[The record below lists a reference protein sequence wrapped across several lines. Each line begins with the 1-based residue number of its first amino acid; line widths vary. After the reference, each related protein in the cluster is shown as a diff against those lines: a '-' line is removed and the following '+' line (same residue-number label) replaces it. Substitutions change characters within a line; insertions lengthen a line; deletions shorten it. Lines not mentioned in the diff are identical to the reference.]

1 MKKFKKASLCT
12 VLAMAMM
19 VSVFAGC
26 GKVDGTKT
34 ALAVGDE
41 KVSLGTAAFFL
52 RYQQA
57 TTTYML
63 QQYGLSSGTFWSN
76 QYSAATSSQDA
87 MTYGDNLK
95 SSVKDTIVQ
104 DVLLREHAS
113 DYSVTI
119 PDELATQIADAAK
132 STYEKNQKKL
142 DKIGVSQDNI
152 KEVLEFQTYQQ
163 LMFDPMTADTDT
175 NVTDDEAKQSSI
187 TYARIALTKTD
198 SSSGTTTD
206 ATDDEKATYKKELE
220 ELLTQVKDSGDVANA
235 DMKTMASN
243 LDNTNIACTTY
254 SYGADDTV
262 MPSAVLDAAKG
273 LSDGEIYDGV
283 IDTGDYYYL
292 VRMDKTFDKDATE
305 TKKQSI
311 VSERKQANYNKKI
324 QEWKDAVQVVEESP
338 WKKLEVNDTDAYT
351 ELVASSSSS
360 STSVSGS
367 SVTSSSAVT
376 SGSSAASSAAVSS
389 GSAASSSAASSSSA
403 AVASSA
409 Q

>member
-1 MKKFKKASLCT
+1 MDDSEESVMNKFKKASLCG

-41 KVSLGTAAFFL
+41 KVSLGTAGFFL

-57 TTTYML
+57 STTYML
-63 QQYGLSSGTFWSN
+63 KQYGLSSGTFWSN

-95 SSVKDTIVQ
+95 NSVKDTIVQ
-104 DVLLREHAS
+104 DVLLRAHAS

-119 PDELATQIADAAK
+119 PDELATQIEDAAK
-132 STYEKNQKKL
+132 TTYEKNQKKL
-142 DKIGVSQDNI
+142 DKMGVSQDNI
-152 KEVLEFQTYQQ
+152 KEVLELQTYQQ
-163 LMFDPMTADTDT
+163 LMFEPMTADTDT

-198 SSSGTTTD
+198 SSTGTTTD

-243 LDNTNIACTTY
+243 LDSTNIACTTY

-262 MPSAVLDAAKG
+262 MPDSVIDAANS

-305 TKKQSI
+305 SKKQDI
-311 VSERKQANYNKKI
+311 VSQRKQTNYNNKL

-351 ELVASSSSS
+351 ELVASSSVSS
-360 STSVSGS
+360 SSAVSGS
-367 SVTSSSAVT
+367 SVTSSSAAA
-376 SGSSAASSAAVSS
+376 SGSSTVSS
-389 GSAASSSAASSSSA
+389 SGR
-403 AVASSA
+403 
-409 Q
+409 

>member
-19 VSVFAGC
+19 VSVFSGC

-367 SVTSSSAVT
+367 SVTSSSAAT

>member
-273 LSDGEIYDGV
+273 LSDGEIYDSV

-376 SGSSAASSAAVSS
+376 SGSSAASSSAV
-389 GSAASSSAASSSSA
+389 SSSSA

>member
-1 MKKFKKASLCT
+1 MDDSEESVMNKFKKASLCG

-41 KVSLGTAAFFL
+41 KVSLGTAGFFL

-57 TTTYML
+57 STTYML
-63 QQYGLSSGTFWSN
+63 KQYGLSSGTFWSN

-95 SSVKDTIVQ
+95 NSVKDTIVQ
-104 DVLLREHAS
+104 DVLLRAHAS

-119 PDELATQIADAAK
+119 PDELATQIEDAAK
-132 STYEKNQKKL
+132 TTYEKNQKKL
-142 DKIGVSQDNI
+142 DKMGVSQDNI
-152 KEVLEFQTYQQ
+152 KEVLELQTYQQ
-163 LMFDPMTADTDT
+163 LMFEPMTADTDT

-198 SSSGTTTD
+198 SSTGTTTD

-243 LDNTNIACTTY
+243 LDSTNIACTTY

-262 MPSAVLDAAKG
+262 MPDSVIDAANS

-376 SGSSAASSAAVSS
+376 SGSSAASSSAV
-389 GSAASSSAASSSSA
+389 SSSSA

>member
-1 MKKFKKASLCT
+1 MNKFKKASLCG

-41 KVSLGTAAFFL
+41 KVSLGTAGFFL

-57 TTTYML
+57 STTYML
-63 QQYGLSSGTFWSN
+63 KQYGLSSGTFWSN

-95 SSVKDTIVQ
+95 NSVKDTIVQ
-104 DVLLREHAS
+104 DVLLRAHAS

-119 PDELATQIADAAK
+119 PDELATQIEDAAK
-132 STYEKNQKKL
+132 TTYEKNQKKL
-142 DKIGVSQDNI
+142 DKMGVSQDNI
-152 KEVLEFQTYQQ
+152 KEVLELQTYQQ
-163 LMFDPMTADTDT
+163 LMFEPMTADTDT

-198 SSSGTTTD
+198 SSTGTTTD

-376 SGSSAASSAAVSS
+376 SGSSAASSSAV
-389 GSAASSSAASSSSA
+389 SSSSA

>member
-1 MKKFKKASLCT
+1 MNKFKKASLCG

-41 KVSLGTAAFFL
+41 KISLGTAGFFL

-57 TTTYML
+57 STTYML
-63 QQYGLSSGTFWSN
+63 KQYGLSSGTFWSN

-95 SSVKDTIVQ
+95 NSVKDTIVQ
-104 DVLLREHAS
+104 DVLLRAHAS

-119 PDELATQIADAAK
+119 PDELATQIEDAAK
-132 STYEKNQKKL
+132 TTYEKNQKKL
-142 DKIGVSQDNI
+142 DKMGVSQDNI
-152 KEVLEFQTYQQ
+152 KEVLELQTYQQ
-163 LMFDPMTADTDT
+163 LMFEPMTADTDT

-198 SSSGTTTD
+198 SSTGTTTD

-243 LDNTNIACTTY
+243 LDSTNIACTTY

-262 MPSAVLDAAKG
+262 MPDSVIDAANS

-305 TKKQSI
+305 SKKQDI
-311 VSERKQANYNKKI
+311 VSQRKQTNYNKKL

-351 ELVASSSSS
+351 ELVASSSVSS
-360 STSVSGS
+360 SSAVSGS
-367 SVTSSSAVT
+367 SVTASSAAT
-376 SGSSAASSAAVSS
+376 SGSSMVSS
-389 GSAASSSAASSSSA
+389 SG
-403 AVASSA
+403 

>member
-142 DKIGVSQDNI
+142 DTIGVSQDNI

-376 SGSSAASSAAVSS
+376 SGSSAASSSAV
-389 GSAASSSAASSSSA
+389 SSSSA

>member
-1 MKKFKKASLCT
+1 MNKFKKASLCG

-41 KVSLGTAAFFL
+41 KVSLGTAGFFL

-57 TTTYML
+57 STTYML
-63 QQYGLSSGTFWSN
+63 KQYGLSSGTFWSN

-95 SSVKDTIVQ
+95 NSVKDTIVQ
-104 DVLLREHAS
+104 DVLLRAHAS

-119 PDELATQIADAAK
+119 PDELATQIEDAAK
-132 STYEKNQKKL
+132 TTYEKNQKKL
-142 DKIGVSQDNI
+142 DKMGVSQDNI
-152 KEVLEFQTYQQ
+152 KEVLELQTYQQ
-163 LMFDPMTADTDT
+163 LMFEPMTADTDT

-198 SSSGTTTD
+198 SSTGTTTD

-243 LDNTNIACTTY
+243 LDSTNIACTTY

-262 MPSAVLDAAKG
+262 MPDSVIDAANS

-305 TKKQSI
+305 SKKQDI
-311 VSERKQANYNKKI
+311 VSQRKQTNYNKKL

-351 ELVASSSSS
+351 ELVASSSVSS
-360 STSVSGS
+360 SSAVSGS
-367 SVTSSSAVT
+367 SVTSSSAAA
-376 SGSSAASSAAVSS
+376 SGSSAVSS
-389 GSAASSSAASSSSA
+389 SG
-403 AVASSA
+403 

>member
-1 MKKFKKASLCT
+1 MNKFKKASLCG

-41 KVSLGTAAFFL
+41 KVSLGTAGFFL

-57 TTTYML
+57 STTYML
-63 QQYGLSSGTFWSN
+63 KQYGLSSGTFWSN

-95 SSVKDTIVQ
+95 NSVKDTIVQ
-104 DVLLREHAS
+104 DVLLRAHAS

-119 PDELATQIADAAK
+119 PDELATQIEDAAK
-132 STYEKNQKKL
+132 TTYEKNQKKL
-142 DKIGVSQDNI
+142 DKMGVSQDNI
-152 KEVLEFQTYQQ
+152 KEVLELQTYQQ
-163 LMFDPMTADTDT
+163 LMFEPMTADTDT

-198 SSSGTTTD
+198 SSTGTTTD

-243 LDNTNIACTTY
+243 LDSTNIACTTY

-262 MPSAVLDAAKG
+262 MPDSVIDAANS

-305 TKKQSI
+305 SKKQDI
-311 VSERKQANYNKKI
+311 VSQRKQTNYNKKL

-351 ELVASSSSS
+351 ELVASSSVSS
-360 STSVSGS
+360 SSAVSGS
-367 SVTSSSAVT
+367 SVTSSSAAA
-376 SGSSAASSAAVSS
+376 SGSSAASSSAATSGSSAVSS
-389 GSAASSSAASSSSA
+389 SG
-403 AVASSA
+403 

>member
-1 MKKFKKASLCT
+1 MNKFKKASLCG

-41 KVSLGTAAFFL
+41 KVSLGTAGFFL

-57 TTTYML
+57 STTYML
-63 QQYGLSSGTFWSN
+63 KQYGLSSGTFWSN

-95 SSVKDTIVQ
+95 NSVKDTIVQ
-104 DVLLREHAS
+104 DVLLRAHAS

-119 PDELATQIADAAK
+119 PDELATQIEDAAK
-132 STYEKNQKKL
+132 TTYEKNQKKL
-142 DKIGVSQDNI
+142 DKMGVSQDNI
-152 KEVLEFQTYQQ
+152 KEVLELQTYQQ
-163 LMFDPMTADTDT
+163 LMFEPMTADTDT

-198 SSSGTTTD
+198 SSTGTTTD

-243 LDNTNIACTTY
+243 LDSTNIACTTY

-262 MPSAVLDAAKG
+262 MPDSVIDAANS

-305 TKKQSI
+305 SKKQDI
-311 VSERKQANYNKKI
+311 VSQRKQTNYNKKL

-351 ELVASSSSS
+351 ELVASSSVSS
-360 STSVSGS
+360 SSAVSGS
-367 SVTSSSAVT
+367 SVTSSSAAT
-376 SGSSAASSAAVSS
+376 SGSSTVSS
-389 GSAASSSAASSSSA
+389 SG
-403 AVASSA
+403 

>member
-1 MKKFKKASLCT
+1 MNKFKKASLCG

-41 KVSLGTAAFFL
+41 KVSLGTAGFFL

-57 TTTYML
+57 ATTYML
-63 QQYGLSSGTFWSN
+63 KQYGLSSGTFWSN

-95 SSVKDTIVQ
+95 NSVKDTIVQ
-104 DVLLREHAS
+104 DVLLRAHAS

-119 PDELATQIADAAK
+119 PDELATQIEDAAK
-132 STYEKNQKKL
+132 TTYEKNQKKL
-142 DKIGVSQDNI
+142 DKMGVSQDNI
-152 KEVLEFQTYQQ
+152 KEVLELQTYQQ
-163 LMFDPMTADTDT
+163 LMFEPMTADTDT

-198 SSSGTTTD
+198 SSTGTTTD

-243 LDNTNIACTTY
+243 LDSTNIACTTY

-262 MPSAVLDAAKG
+262 MPDSVIDAANS

-305 TKKQSI
+305 SKKQDI
-311 VSERKQANYNKKI
+311 VSQRKQTNYNKKL

-351 ELVASSSSS
+351 ELVASSSVSS
-360 STSVSGS
+360 SSAVSGS
-367 SVTSSSAVT
+367 SVTSSSTAT
-376 SGSSAASSAAVSS
+376 SGSSAVSS
-389 GSAASSSAASSSSA
+389 SG
-403 AVASSA
+403 

>member
-1 MKKFKKASLCT
+1 MNKFKKASLCG

-41 KVSLGTAAFFL
+41 KVSLGTAGFFL

-57 TTTYML
+57 STTYML
-63 QQYGLSSGTFWSN
+63 KQYGLSSGTFWSN

-95 SSVKDTIVQ
+95 NSVKDTIVQ
-104 DVLLREHAS
+104 DVLLRAHAS

-119 PDELATQIADAAK
+119 PDELATQIEDAAK
-132 STYEKNQKKL
+132 TTYEKNQKKL
-142 DKIGVSQDNI
+142 DKMGVSQDNI
-152 KEVLEFQTYQQ
+152 KEVLELQTYQQ
-163 LMFDPMTADTDT
+163 LMFEPMTADTDT

-198 SSSGTTTD
+198 SSTGTTTD

-243 LDNTNIACTTY
+243 LDSTNIACTTY

-262 MPSAVLDAAKG
+262 MPDSVIDAANS
-273 LSDGEIYDGV
+273 LSDGENYDGV

-305 TKKQSI
+305 SKKQDI
-311 VSERKQANYNKKI
+311 VSQRKQTNYNKKL

-351 ELVASSSSS
+351 ELVASSSVSS
-360 STSVSGS
+360 SSAVSGS
-367 SVTSSSAVT
+367 SVTSSSAAA
-376 SGSSAASSAAVSS
+376 SGSSTVSS
-389 GSAASSSAASSSSA
+389 SGR
-403 AVASSA
+403 
-409 Q
+409 

>member
-1 MKKFKKASLCT
+1 MNKFKKASLCG

-41 KVSLGTAAFFL
+41 KVSLGTAGFFL

-57 TTTYML
+57 STTYML
-63 QQYGLSSGTFWSN
+63 KQYGLSSGTFWSN

-95 SSVKDTIVQ
+95 NSVKDTIVQ
-104 DVLLREHAS
+104 DVLLRAHAS

-119 PDELATQIADAAK
+119 PDELATQIEDAAK
-132 STYEKNQKKL
+132 TTYEKNQKKL
-142 DKIGVSQDNI
+142 DKMGVSQDNI
-152 KEVLEFQTYQQ
+152 KEVLELQTYQQ
-163 LMFDPMTADTDT
+163 LMFEPMTADTDT

-198 SSSGTTTD
+198 SSTGTTTD

-243 LDNTNIACTTY
+243 LDSTNIACTTY

-262 MPSAVLDAAKG
+262 MPDSVIDAANS

-305 TKKQSI
+305 SKKQDI
-311 VSERKQANYNKKI
+311 VSQRKQTNYNKKL

-351 ELVASSSSS
+351 ELVASSSVSS
-360 STSVSGS
+360 SSAVSGS
-367 SVTSSSAVT
+367 SVTSSSAAT
-376 SGSSAASSAAVSS
+376 SGSSAAASSAATSGSSAVSS
-389 GSAASSSAASSSSA
+389 SG
-403 AVASSA
+403 

>member
-1 MKKFKKASLCT
+1 MDDSEESVMNKFKKASLCG

-41 KVSLGTAAFFL
+41 KVSLGTAGFFL

-57 TTTYML
+57 STTYML
-63 QQYGLSSGTFWSN
+63 KQYGLSSGTFWSN

-95 SSVKDTIVQ
+95 NSVKDTIVQ
-104 DVLLREHAS
+104 DVLLRAHAS

-119 PDELATQIADAAK
+119 PDELATQIEDAAK
-132 STYEKNQKKL
+132 TTYEKNQKKL
-142 DKIGVSQDNI
+142 DKMGVSQDNI
-152 KEVLEFQTYQQ
+152 KEVLELQTYQQ
-163 LMFDPMTADTDT
+163 LMFEPMTADTDT

-198 SSSGTTTD
+198 SSTGTTTD

-243 LDNTNIACTTY
+243 LDSTNIACTTY

-262 MPSAVLDAAKG
+262 MPDSVIDAANS

-305 TKKQSI
+305 SKKQDI
-311 VSERKQANYNKKI
+311 VSQRKQTNYNKKL

-351 ELVASSSSS
+351 ELVASSSVSS
-360 STSVSGS
+360 SSAVSGS
-367 SVTSSSAVT
+367 SVTSSSAAT
-376 SGSSAASSAAVSS
+376 SGSSAAASSAATSGSSTVSS
-389 GSAASSSAASSSSA
+389 SG
-403 AVASSA
+403 

>member
-1 MKKFKKASLCT
+1 MNKFKKASLCG

-41 KVSLGTAAFFL
+41 KVSLGTAVFFL

-57 TTTYML
+57 STTYML
-63 QQYGLSSGTFWSN
+63 KQYGLSSGTFWSN

-95 SSVKDTIVQ
+95 NSVKDTIVQ
-104 DVLLREHAS
+104 DVLLRAHAS

-119 PDELATQIADAAK
+119 PDELATQIEDAAK
-132 STYEKNQKKL
+132 TTYEKNQKKL
-142 DKIGVSQDNI
+142 DKMGVSQDNI
-152 KEVLEFQTYQQ
+152 KEVLELQTYQQ
-163 LMFDPMTADTDT
+163 LMFEPMTADTDT

-198 SSSGTTTD
+198 SSTGTTTD

-243 LDNTNIACTTY
+243 LDSTNIACTTY

-262 MPSAVLDAAKG
+262 MPDSVIDAANS

-305 TKKQSI
+305 SKKQDI
-311 VSERKQANYNKKI
+311 VSQRKQTDYNKKL

-351 ELVASSSSS
+351 ELVASSSVSS
-360 STSVSGS
+360 SSAVSGS
-367 SVTSSSAVT
+367 SVTSSSAAT
-376 SGSSAASSAAVSS
+376 SGSSAASSSAATSGSSAVSS
-389 GSAASSSAASSSSA
+389 SG
-403 AVASSA
+403 

>member
-376 SGSSAASSAAVSS
+376 SGSSAASS
-389 GSAASSSAASSSSA
+389 SAASSSSA

>member
-1 MKKFKKASLCT
+1 MDDSEESVMNKFKKASLCG

-41 KVSLGTAAFFL
+41 KVSLGTAGFFL

-57 TTTYML
+57 STTYML
-63 QQYGLSSGTFWSN
+63 KQYGLSSGTFWSN

-95 SSVKDTIVQ
+95 NSVKDTIVQ
-104 DVLLREHAS
+104 DVLLRAHAS

-119 PDELATQIADAAK
+119 PDELATQIEDAAK
-132 STYEKNQKKL
+132 TTYEKNQKKL
-142 DKIGVSQDNI
+142 DKMGVSQDNI
-152 KEVLEFQTYQQ
+152 KEVLELQTYQQ
-163 LMFDPMTADTDT
+163 LMFEPMTADTDT

-198 SSSGTTTD
+198 SSTGTTTD

-243 LDNTNIACTTY
+243 LDSTNIACTTY

-262 MPSAVLDAAKG
+262 MPDSVIDAANS

-305 TKKQSI
+305 SKKQDI
-311 VSERKQANYNKKI
+311 VSQRKQTNYNKKL

-351 ELVASSSSS
+351 ELVASSSVSS
-360 STSVSGS
+360 SSAVSGS
-367 SVTSSSAVT
+367 SVTSSSAAT
-376 SGSSAASSAAVSS
+376 SGSSAAASSAATSGSSAVSS
-389 GSAASSSAASSSSA
+389 SG
-403 AVASSA
+403 

>member
-292 VRMDKTFDKDATE
+292 VKMDKTFDKDATE

-376 SGSSAASSAAVSS
+376 SGSSAASSSAV
-389 GSAASSSAASSSSA
+389 SSSSA

>member
-206 ATDDEKATYKKELE
+206 ATDDETATYKKELE

-376 SGSSAASSAAVSS
+376 SGSSAASSSAV
-389 GSAASSSAASSSSA
+389 SSSSA

>member
-1 MKKFKKASLCT
+1 
-12 VLAMAMM
+12 
-19 VSVFAGC
+19 
-26 GKVDGTKT
+26 
-34 ALAVGDE
+34 
-41 KVSLGTAAFFL
+41 
-52 RYQQA
+52 
-57 TTTYML
+57 
-63 QQYGLSSGTFWSN
+63 
-76 QYSAATSSQDA
+76 
-87 MTYGDNLK
+87 
-95 SSVKDTIVQ
+95 
-104 DVLLREHAS
+104 
-113 DYSVTI
+113 
-119 PDELATQIADAAK
+119 
-132 STYEKNQKKL
+132 
-142 DKIGVSQDNI
+142 
-152 KEVLEFQTYQQ
+152 
-163 LMFDPMTADTDT
+163 MFDPMTADTDT

-376 SGSSAASSAAVSS
+376 SGSSAASSSAV
-389 GSAASSSAASSSSA
+389 SSSSA

>member
-119 PDELATQIADAAK
+119 PDELATQIADAAN

-376 SGSSAASSAAVSS
+376 SGSSAASSSAV
-389 GSAASSSAASSSSA
+389 SSSSA

>member
-1 MKKFKKASLCT
+1 MDDSEESVMNKFKKASLCG

-41 KVSLGTAAFFL
+41 KVSLGTAGFFL

-57 TTTYML
+57 STTYML
-63 QQYGLSSGTFWSN
+63 KQYGLSSGTFWSN

-95 SSVKDTIVQ
+95 NSVKDTIVQ
-104 DVLLREHAS
+104 DVLLRAHAS

-119 PDELATQIADAAK
+119 PDELATQIEDAAK
-132 STYEKNQKKL
+132 TTYEKNQKKL
-142 DKIGVSQDNI
+142 DKMGVSQDNI
-152 KEVLEFQTYQQ
+152 KEVLELQTYQQ
-163 LMFDPMTADTDT
+163 LMFEPMTADTDT

-198 SSSGTTTD
+198 SSTGTTTD

-243 LDNTNIACTTY
+243 LDSTNIACTTY

-262 MPSAVLDAAKG
+262 MPDSVIDAANS

-305 TKKQSI
+305 SKKQDI
-311 VSERKQANYNKKI
+311 VSQRKQTNYNKKL

-351 ELVASSSSS
+351 ELVASSSVSS
-360 STSVSGS
+360 SSAVSGS
-367 SVTSSSAVT
+367 SVTSSSAAA
-376 SGSSAASSAAVSS
+376 SGSSTVSS
-389 GSAASSSAASSSSA
+389 SGR
-403 AVASSA
+403 
-409 Q
+409 

>member
-1 MKKFKKASLCT
+1 MNKFKKASLCG

-41 KVSLGTAAFFL
+41 KVSLGTAGFFL

-57 TTTYML
+57 STTYML
-63 QQYGLSSGTFWSN
+63 KQYGLSSGTFWSN

-95 SSVKDTIVQ
+95 NSVKDTIVQ
-104 DVLLREHAS
+104 DVLLRAHAS

-119 PDELATQIADAAK
+119 PDELATQIEDAAK
-132 STYEKNQKKL
+132 TTYEKNQKKL
-142 DKIGVSQDNI
+142 DKMGVSQDNI
-152 KEVLEFQTYQQ
+152 KEVLELQTYQQ
-163 LMFDPMTADTDT
+163 LMFEPMTADTDT

-198 SSSGTTTD
+198 SSTGTTTN

-243 LDNTNIACTTY
+243 LDSTNIACTTY

-262 MPSAVLDAAKG
+262 MPDSVIDAANS

-305 TKKQSI
+305 SKKQDI
-311 VSERKQANYNKKI
+311 VSQRKQTNYNKKL

-351 ELVASSSSS
+351 ELVASSSVSS
-360 STSVSGS
+360 SSAVSGS
-367 SVTSSSAVT
+367 SVTSSSAAA
-376 SGSSAASSAAVSS
+376 SGSSTVSS
-389 GSAASSSAASSSSA
+389 SGR
-403 AVASSA
+403 
-409 Q
+409 

>member
-1 MKKFKKASLCT
+1 MDDSEESVMNKFKKASLCG

-41 KVSLGTAAFFL
+41 KVSLGTAGFFL

-57 TTTYML
+57 STTYML
-63 QQYGLSSGTFWSN
+63 KQYGLSSGTFWSN

-95 SSVKDTIVQ
+95 NSVKDTIVQ
-104 DVLLREHAS
+104 DVLLRAHAS

-119 PDELATQIADAAK
+119 PDELATQIEDAAK
-132 STYEKNQKKL
+132 TTYEKNQKKL
-142 DKIGVSQDNI
+142 DKMGVSQDNI
-152 KEVLEFQTYQQ
+152 KEVLELQTYQQ
-163 LMFDPMTADTDT
+163 LMFEPMTADTDT

-198 SSSGTTTD
+198 SSTGTTTN

-243 LDNTNIACTTY
+243 LDSTNIACTTY

-262 MPSAVLDAAKG
+262 MPDSVIDAANS

-305 TKKQSI
+305 SKKQDI
-311 VSERKQANYNKKI
+311 VSQRKQTNYNKKL

-351 ELVASSSSS
+351 ELVASSSVSS
-360 STSVSGS
+360 SSAVSGS
-367 SVTSSSAVT
+367 SVTSSSAAT
-376 SGSSAASSAAVSS
+376 SGSSAAASSAATSGSSTVSS
-389 GSAASSSAASSSSA
+389 SG
-403 AVASSA
+403 

>member
-1 MKKFKKASLCT
+1 MDDSEESVMNKFKKASLCG

-41 KVSLGTAAFFL
+41 KVSLGTAGFFL

-57 TTTYML
+57 STTYML
-63 QQYGLSSGTFWSN
+63 KQYGLSSGTFWSN

-95 SSVKDTIVQ
+95 NSVKDTIVQ
-104 DVLLREHAS
+104 DVLLRAHAS

-119 PDELATQIADAAK
+119 PDELATQIEDAAK
-132 STYEKNQKKL
+132 TTYEKNQKKL
-142 DKIGVSQDNI
+142 DKMGVSQDNI
-152 KEVLEFQTYQQ
+152 KEVLELQTYQQ
-163 LMFDPMTADTDT
+163 LMFEPMTADTDT

-198 SSSGTTTD
+198 SSTGTTTD

-243 LDNTNIACTTY
+243 LDSTNIACTTY

-262 MPSAVLDAAKG
+262 MPDSVIDAANS

-305 TKKQSI
+305 SKKQDI
-311 VSERKQANYNKKI
+311 VSQRKQTNYNKKL

-351 ELVASSSSS
+351 ELVASSSVSS
-360 STSVSGS
+360 SSAVSGS
-367 SVTSSSAVT
+367 SVTSSSAAA
-376 SGSSAASSAAVSS
+376 SGSSTVSS
-389 GSAASSSAASSSSA
+389 SG
-403 AVASSA
+403 

>member
-1 MKKFKKASLCT
+1 
-12 VLAMAMM
+12 
-19 VSVFAGC
+19 
-26 GKVDGTKT
+26 
-34 ALAVGDE
+34 
-41 KVSLGTAAFFL
+41 
-52 RYQQA
+52 
-57 TTTYML
+57 
-63 QQYGLSSGTFWSN
+63 
-76 QYSAATSSQDA
+76 

-95 SSVKDTIVQ
+95 NSVKDTIVQ
-104 DVLLREHAS
+104 DVLLRAHAS

-119 PDELATQIADAAK
+119 PDELATQIEDAAK
-132 STYEKNQKKL
+132 TTYEKNQKKL
-142 DKIGVSQDNI
+142 DKMGVSQDNI
-152 KEVLEFQTYQQ
+152 KEVLELQTYQQ
-163 LMFDPMTADTDT
+163 LMFEPMTADTDT

-198 SSSGTTTD
+198 SSTGTTTD

-243 LDNTNIACTTY
+243 LDSTNIACTTY

-262 MPSAVLDAAKG
+262 MPDSVIDAANS

-305 TKKQSI
+305 SKKQDI
-311 VSERKQANYNKKI
+311 VSQRKQTNYNKKL

-351 ELVASSSSS
+351 ELVASSSVSS
-360 STSVSGS
+360 SSAVSGS
-367 SVTSSSAVT
+367 SVTSSSAAA
-376 SGSSAASSAAVSS
+376 SGSSTVSS
-389 GSAASSSAASSSSA
+389 SGR
-403 AVASSA
+403 
-409 Q
+409 

>member
-1 MKKFKKASLCT
+1 MNKFKKASLCG

-41 KVSLGTAAFFL
+41 KVSLGTAGFFL

-57 TTTYML
+57 STTYML
-63 QQYGLSSGTFWSN
+63 KQYGLSSGTFWSN

-95 SSVKDTIVQ
+95 NSVKDTIVQ
-104 DVLLREHAS
+104 DVLLRAHAS

-119 PDELATQIADAAK
+119 PDELTTQIEDAAK
-132 STYEKNQKKL
+132 TTYEKNQKKL
-142 DKIGVSQDNI
+142 DKMGVSQDNI
-152 KEVLEFQTYQQ
+152 KEVLELQTYQQ
-163 LMFDPMTADTDT
+163 LMFEPMTADTDT

-198 SSSGTTTD
+198 SSTGTTTD

-243 LDNTNIACTTY
+243 LDSTNIACTTY

-262 MPSAVLDAAKG
+262 MPDSVIDAANS

-305 TKKQSI
+305 SKKQDI
-311 VSERKQANYNKKI
+311 VSQRKQTNYNKKL

-351 ELVASSSSS
+351 ELVASSSVSS
-360 STSVSGS
+360 SSAVSGS
-367 SVTSSSAVT
+367 SVTSSSAATSGNNAAASSAAT
-376 SGSSAASSAAVSS
+376 SGSSAVSS
-389 GSAASSSAASSSSA
+389 SG
-403 AVASSA
+403 

>member
-1 MKKFKKASLCT
+1 MKKFKKASLFT

-376 SGSSAASSAAVSS
+376 SGSSAASSSAV
-389 GSAASSSAASSSSA
+389 SSSSA

>member
-1 MKKFKKASLCT
+1 MNKFKKASLCG

-41 KVSLGTAAFFL
+41 KVSLGTAGFFL

-57 TTTYML
+57 STTYML
-63 QQYGLSSGTFWSN
+63 KQYGLSSGTFWSN

-95 SSVKDTIVQ
+95 NSVKDTIVQ
-104 DVLLREHAS
+104 DVLLRAHAS

-119 PDELATQIADAAK
+119 PDELATQIEDAAK
-132 STYEKNQKKL
+132 TTYEKNQKKL
-142 DKIGVSQDNI
+142 DKMGVSQDNI
-152 KEVLEFQTYQQ
+152 KEVLELQTYQQ
-163 LMFDPMTADTDT
+163 LMFEPMTADTDT

-198 SSSGTTTD
+198 SSTGTTTD

-243 LDNTNIACTTY
+243 LDSTNIACTTY

-262 MPSAVLDAAKG
+262 MPDSVIDAANS

-305 TKKQSI
+305 SKKQDI
-311 VSERKQANYNKKI
+311 VSQRKQTNYNKKL

-351 ELVASSSSS
+351 ELVASSSVSS
-360 STSVSGS
+360 SSDVSGS

-376 SGSSAASSAAVSS
+376 SGSSAASSSAATSGSSAVSS
-389 GSAASSSAASSSSA
+389 SG
-403 AVASSA
+403 

>member
-1 MKKFKKASLCT
+1 MDKFKKASLCG

-41 KVSLGTAAFFL
+41 KVSLGTAGFFL

-57 TTTYML
+57 STTYML
-63 QQYGLSSGTFWSN
+63 KQYGLSSGTFWSN

-95 SSVKDTIVQ
+95 NSVKDTIVQ
-104 DVLLREHAS
+104 DVLLRAHAS

-119 PDELATQIADAAK
+119 PDELATQIEDAAK
-132 STYEKNQKKL
+132 TTYEKNQKKL
-142 DKIGVSQDNI
+142 DKMGVSQDNI
-152 KEVLEFQTYQQ
+152 KEVLELQTYQQ
-163 LMFDPMTADTDT
+163 LMFEPMTADTDT

-198 SSSGTTTD
+198 SSTGTTTD

-243 LDNTNIACTTY
+243 LDSTNIACTTY

-262 MPSAVLDAAKG
+262 MPDSVIDAANS

-305 TKKQSI
+305 SKKQDI
-311 VSERKQANYNKKI
+311 VSQRKQTNYNKKL

-351 ELVASSSSS
+351 ELVASSSVSS
-360 STSVSGS
+360 SSAVSGS

-376 SGSSAASSAAVSS
+376 SGSSAASSSAATSGNSAVSS
-389 GSAASSSAASSSSA
+389 SG
-403 AVASSA
+403 

>member
-1 MKKFKKASLCT
+1 MDDSEESVMNKFKKASLCG

-41 KVSLGTAAFFL
+41 KVSLGTAGFFL

-57 TTTYML
+57 STTYML
-63 QQYGLSSGTFWSN
+63 KQYGLSSGTFWSN

-95 SSVKDTIVQ
+95 NSVKDTIVQ
-104 DVLLREHAS
+104 DVLLRAHAS

-119 PDELATQIADAAK
+119 PDELATQIEDAAK
-132 STYEKNQKKL
+132 TTYEKNQKKL
-142 DKIGVSQDNI
+142 DKMGVSQDNI
-152 KEVLEFQTYQQ
+152 KEVLELQTYQQ
-163 LMFDPMTADTDT
+163 LMFEPMTADTDT

-198 SSSGTTTD
+198 SSTGTTTD

-243 LDNTNIACTTY
+243 LASTNIACTTY

-262 MPSAVLDAAKG
+262 MPDSVIDAANS

-305 TKKQSI
+305 SKKQDI
-311 VSERKQANYNKKI
+311 VSQRKQTNYNKKL

-351 ELVASSSSS
+351 ELVASSSVSS
-360 STSVSGS
+360 SSAVSGS
-367 SVTSSSAVT
+367 SVTSSSAAA
-376 SGSSAASSAAVSS
+376 SGSSAVSS
-389 GSAASSSAASSSSA
+389 SG
-403 AVASSA
+403 

>member
-1 MKKFKKASLCT
+1 MDDSEESVMNKFKKASLCG
-12 VLAMAMM
+12 VLAIAMM

-41 KVSLGTAAFFL
+41 KVSLGTAGFFL

-57 TTTYML
+57 STTYML
-63 QQYGLSSGTFWSN
+63 KQYGLSSGTFWSN

-95 SSVKDTIVQ
+95 NSVKDTIVQ
-104 DVLLREHAS
+104 DVLLRAHAS

-119 PDELATQIADAAK
+119 PDELATQIEDAAK
-132 STYEKNQKKL
+132 TTYEKNQKKL
-142 DKIGVSQDNI
+142 DKMGVSQDNI
-152 KEVLEFQTYQQ
+152 KEVLELQTYQQ
-163 LMFDPMTADTDT
+163 LMFEPMTADTDT

-198 SSSGTTTD
+198 SSTGTTTD

-243 LDNTNIACTTY
+243 LDSTNIACTTY

-262 MPSAVLDAAKG
+262 MPDSVIDAANS

-305 TKKQSI
+305 SKKQDI
-311 VSERKQANYNKKI
+311 VSQRNQTNYNKKL

-351 ELVASSSSS
+351 ELVASSSVSS
-360 STSVSGS
+360 SSAVSGS
-367 SVTSSSAVT
+367 SVTSSSAAT
-376 SGSSAASSAAVSS
+376 SGSSAASSSAATSGNSAVSS
-389 GSAASSSAASSSSA
+389 SG
-403 AVASSA
+403 

>member
-1 MKKFKKASLCT
+1 MNKFKKASLCG

-41 KVSLGTAAFFL
+41 KVSLGTAGFFL

-57 TTTYML
+57 STTYML
-63 QQYGLSSGTFWSN
+63 KQYGLSSGTFWSN

-95 SSVKDTIVQ
+95 NSVKDTIVQ
-104 DVLLREHAS
+104 DVLLRAHAS

-119 PDELATQIADAAK
+119 PDELATQIEDAAK
-132 STYEKNQKKL
+132 TTYEKNQKKM
-142 DKIGVSQDNI
+142 DKMGVSQDNI
-152 KEVLEFQTYQQ
+152 KEVLELQTYQQ
-163 LMFDPMTADTDT
+163 LMFEPMTADTDT

-198 SSSGTTTD
+198 SSTGTTTD

-243 LDNTNIACTTY
+243 LDSTNIACTTY

-262 MPSAVLDAAKG
+262 MPDSVIDAANS

-305 TKKQSI
+305 SKKQDI
-311 VSERKQANYNKKI
+311 VSQRKQTNYNKKL

-351 ELVASSSSS
+351 ELVASSSVSS
-360 STSVSGS
+360 SSAVSGS
-367 SVTSSSAVT
+367 SVTSSSAAA
-376 SGSSAASSAAVSS
+376 SGSSTVSS
-389 GSAASSSAASSSSA
+389 SG
-403 AVASSA
+403 

>member
-1 MKKFKKASLCT
+1 MNKFKKASLCG

-41 KVSLGTAAFFL
+41 KVSLGTAGFFL

-57 TTTYML
+57 STTYML
-63 QQYGLSSGTFWSN
+63 KQYGLSSGTFWSN

-95 SSVKDTIVQ
+95 NSVKDTIVQ
-104 DVLLREHAS
+104 DVLLRAHAS

-119 PDELATQIADAAK
+119 PDELATQIEDAAK
-132 STYEKNQKKL
+132 TTYEKNQKKL
-142 DKIGVSQDNI
+142 DKMGVSQDNI
-152 KEVLEFQTYQQ
+152 KEVLELQTYQQ
-163 LMFDPMTADTDT
+163 LMFEPMTADTDT

-198 SSSGTTTD
+198 SSTGTTTN

-243 LDNTNIACTTY
+243 LDSTNIACTTY

-262 MPSAVLDAAKG
+262 MPDSVIDAANS

-305 TKKQSI
+305 SKKQDI
-311 VSERKQANYNKKI
+311 VSQRKQTNYNKKL

-351 ELVASSSSS
+351 ELVASSSVSS
-360 STSVSGS
+360 SSAVSGS
-367 SVTSSSAVT
+367 SVTSSSAAT
-376 SGSSAASSAAVSS
+376 SGSSAAASSAATSGSSTVSS
-389 GSAASSSAASSSSA
+389 SG
-403 AVASSA
+403 

>member
-1 MKKFKKASLCT
+1 MNKFKKASLCG

-41 KVSLGTAAFFL
+41 NVSLGTAAFFL

-63 QQYGLSSGTFWSN
+63 KQYGLSSGTFWSN
-76 QYSAATSSQDA
+76 QYTAATSSQDA

-104 DVLLREHAS
+104 DVLLRAHAS

-132 STYEKNQKKL
+132 TTYEKNQKKL
-142 DKIGVSQDNI
+142 DKIGVSEDNI
-152 KEVLEFQTYQQ
+152 KEVLELQTYQQ

-198 SSSGTTTD
+198 SSTGTTTD

-243 LDNTNIACTTY
+243 LDSTNIACTTY

-262 MPSAVLDAAKG
+262 MPSAVIDAAKS

-292 VRMDKTFDKDATE
+292 VRMDKTFDQDATE

-311 VSERKQANYNKKI
+311 VSERKQTNYNNKV

-367 SVTSSSAVT
+367 SVTSSSAAGT
-376 SGSSAASSAAVSS
+376 SGSVTSSSAAGASS
-389 GSAASSSAASSSSA
+389 SASSSSAASSSS
-403 AVASSA
+403 VTSPSA

>member
-1 MKKFKKASLCT
+1 MDDSEESVMNKFKKASLCG

-41 KVSLGTAAFFL
+41 KVSLGTAGFFL

-57 TTTYML
+57 STTYML
-63 QQYGLSSGTFWSN
+63 KQYGLSSGTFWSN

-95 SSVKDTIVQ
+95 NSVKDTIVQ
-104 DVLLREHAS
+104 DVLLRAHAS
-113 DYSVTI
+113 DYNVTI
-119 PDELATQIADAAK
+119 PDELATQIEDAAK
-132 STYEKNQKKL
+132 TTYEKNQKKL
-142 DKIGVSQDNI
+142 DKMGVSQDNI
-152 KEVLEFQTYQQ
+152 KEVLELQTYQQ
-163 LMFDPMTADTDT
+163 LMFEPMTADTDT

-198 SSSGTTTD
+198 SSTGTTTD

-243 LDNTNIACTTY
+243 LDSTNIACTTY

-262 MPSAVLDAAKG
+262 MPDSVIDAANS

-305 TKKQSI
+305 SKKQDI
-311 VSERKQANYNKKI
+311 VSQRKQTNYNKKL

-351 ELVASSSSS
+351 ELVASSSVSS
-360 STSVSGS
+360 SSAVSGS
-367 SVTSSSAVT
+367 SVTSSSAAA
-376 SGSSAASSAAVSS
+376 SGSSAVSS
-389 GSAASSSAASSSSA
+389 SG
-403 AVASSA
+403 

>member
-1 MKKFKKASLCT
+1 MNKFKKASLCG

-41 KVSLGTAAFFL
+41 KVSLGTAGFFL

-57 TTTYML
+57 STTYML
-63 QQYGLSSGTFWSN
+63 KQYGLSSGTFWSN

-95 SSVKDTIVQ
+95 NSVKDTIVQ
-104 DVLLREHAS
+104 DVLLRAHAS

-119 PDELATQIADAAK
+119 PDELATQIEDAAK
-132 STYEKNQKKL
+132 TTYEKNQKKL
-142 DKIGVSQDNI
+142 DKMGVSQDNI
-152 KEVLEFQTYQQ
+152 KEVLELQTYQQ
-163 LMFDPMTADTDT
+163 LMFEPMTADTDT

-198 SSSGTTTD
+198 SSTGTTTD

-243 LDNTNIACTTY
+243 LDSTNIACTTY

-262 MPSAVLDAAKG
+262 MPDSVIDAANS

-305 TKKQSI
+305 SKKQDI
-311 VSERKQANYNKKI
+311 VSQRKQTNYNKKL

-351 ELVASSSSS
+351 ELVASSSVSS
-360 STSVSGS
+360 SSAVSGS
-367 SVTSSSAVT
+367 SVTSSSAAT
-376 SGSSAASSAAVSS
+376 SGSSAAASSAAASGSSAVSS
-389 GSAASSSAASSSSA
+389 SG
-403 AVASSA
+403 

>member
-1 MKKFKKASLCT
+1 MNKFKKASLCG

-41 KVSLGTAAFFL
+41 KVSLGTAGFFL

-57 TTTYML
+57 STTYML
-63 QQYGLSSGTFWSN
+63 KQYGLSSGTFWSN

-95 SSVKDTIVQ
+95 NSVKDTIVQ
-104 DVLLREHAS
+104 DVLLRAHAS
-113 DYSVTI
+113 DYRVTI
-119 PDELATQIADAAK
+119 PDELATQIEDAAK
-132 STYEKNQKKL
+132 TTYEKNQKKL
-142 DKIGVSQDNI
+142 DKMGVSQDNI
-152 KEVLEFQTYQQ
+152 KEVLELQTYQQ
-163 LMFDPMTADTDT
+163 LMFEPMTADTDT

-198 SSSGTTTD
+198 SSTGTTTD

-243 LDNTNIACTTY
+243 LDSTNIACTTY

-262 MPSAVLDAAKG
+262 MPDSVIDAANS

-305 TKKQSI
+305 SKKQDI
-311 VSERKQANYNKKI
+311 VSQRKQTNYNKKL

-351 ELVASSSSS
+351 ELVASSSVSS
-360 STSVSGS
+360 SSAVSGS

-376 SGSSAASSAAVSS
+376 SGSSAASSSAATSGNSAVSS
-389 GSAASSSAASSSSA
+389 SG
-403 AVASSA
+403 

>member
-1 MKKFKKASLCT
+1 MNKFKKASLCG

-41 KVSLGTAAFFL
+41 KVSLGTAGFFL

-57 TTTYML
+57 STTYML
-63 QQYGLSSGTFWSN
+63 KQYGLSSGTFWSN

-95 SSVKDTIVQ
+95 NSVKDTIVQ
-104 DVLLREHAS
+104 DVLLRAHAS

-119 PDELATQIADAAK
+119 PDELATQIEDAAK
-132 STYEKNQKKL
+132 TTYEKNQKKL
-142 DKIGVSQDNI
+142 DKMGVSQDNI
-152 KEVLEFQTYQQ
+152 KEVLELQTYQQ
-163 LMFDPMTADTDT
+163 LMFEPMTADTDT

-187 TYARIALTKTD
+187 TYARIALAKTD
-198 SSSGTTTD
+198 SSTGTTTD

-220 ELLTQVKDSGDVANA
+220 ELLTQVKDSDDVANA

-243 LDNTNIACTTY
+243 LDSTNIACTTY

-262 MPSAVLDAAKG
+262 MPDSVIDAANS

-305 TKKQSI
+305 SKKQDI
-311 VSERKQANYNKKI
+311 VSQRKQTNYNKKL

-351 ELVASSSSS
+351 ELVASSSVSS
-360 STSVSGS
+360 SSAVSGS
-367 SVTSSSAVT
+367 SVTSSSAAT
-376 SGSSAASSAAVSS
+376 SGSSAVSS
-389 GSAASSSAASSSSA
+389 SG
-403 AVASSA
+403 